1 MKFDLNKSLAL
12 LQRTPNVLEAL
23 LKDLPEDWTTHNEG
37 GKSWSP
43 YDVVGHLI
51 HGEKTDWI
59 DRTKIILFEGPD
71 KTFTPF
77 DRFAQFK
84 ESQGKTL
91 NQLLDEF
98 KKLRLTNLKTLE
110 SFNITKDMLDKTA
123 RHPSLGKVTLRNLLA
138 TWTAH
143 DLNHIY
149 QIIRVMAK
157 HYRPEVGP
165 WSQYLRLVNE

>member
-1 MKFDLNKSLAL
+1 MNFDLNNSLAIL
-12 LQRTPNVLEAL
+12 RRTPDILETL
-23 LKDLPEDWTTHNEG
+23 LKNLPDDWTMQNEG

-59 DRTKIILFEGPD
+59 DRIKIILFEGPE

-84 ESQGKTL
+84 DSQGKTL
-91 NQLLDEF
+91 NQLLQEF
-98 KKLRLTNLKTLE
+98 KTLRQANLKTLE
-110 SFNITKDMLDKTA
+110 GFKITSDMLDKTA
-123 RHPSLGKVTLRNLLA
+123 LHPSLGKVTLRNLLA
-138 TWTAH
+138 TWAVH

-149 QIIRVMAK
+149 QIVRVMAK
-157 HYRPEVGP
+157 NYKTEVGP
-165 WSQYLRLVNE
+165 WVQYLRLLNE

>member
-1 MKFDLNKSLAL
+1 MQFDLNKSLGL
-12 LQRTPNVLEAL
+12 LQRTPDVLKTL
-23 LKDLPEDWTTHNEG
+23 LKDLPEDWTMPNEG

-59 DRTKIILFEGPD
+59 DRIKIIVFEGPT
-71 KTFTPF
+71 KTFAPF

-84 ESQGKTL
+84 DSQGKTL
-91 NQLLDEF
+91 NQLLKEF
-98 KKLRLTNLKTLE
+98 KTLRQTNLKTLE
-110 SFNITKDMLDKTA
+110 GFKITKKMLDKTA
-123 RHPSLGKVTLRNLLA
+123 MHPSLGQVTLRNLLA

-149 QIIRVMAK
+149 QIVRVMAK
-157 HYRPEVGP
+157 NYKNEVGP
-165 WSQYLRLVNE
+165 WVQYLRLMNE

>member
-1 MKFDLNKSLAL
+1 MNFELNNALSLL
-12 LQRTPNVLEAL
+12 RRTPDVLETL
-23 LKDLPEDWTTHNEG
+23 LKDLPEDWTMHNEG

-59 DRTKIILFEGPD
+59 ARTKIVLSDELE

-77 DRFAQFK
+77 DRFAQFE
-84 ESQGKTL
+84 ESKGKSL
-91 NQLLDEF
+91 NQLLQEF
-98 KKLRLTNLKTLE
+98 RTLRLANVKTLE
-110 SFNITKDMLDKTA
+110 GFKITDSMLDKTA
-123 RHPSLGKVTLRNLLA
+123 MHPSLGKVTLRNLLA
-138 TWTAH
+138 TWTTH

-149 QIIRVMAK
+149 QIVRVMAK
-157 HYRPEVGP
+157 HYKTEVGP

>member
-1 MKFDLNKSLAL
+1 MQFDLNKSLEIL
-12 LQRTPNVLEAL
+12 RRTPDVLETIL
-23 LKDLPEDWTTHNEG
+23 RDLPDDWTMNNEG

-59 DRTKIILFEGPD
+59 DRTKIVLAESGN

-77 DRFAQFK
+77 DRFAQFNDSK
-84 ESQGKTL
+84 GKTL
-91 NQLLDEF
+91 NQLLAEF
-98 KKLRLTNLKTLE
+98 RQRRNENLKTLADLKISE
-110 SFNITKDMLDKTA
+110 DQLDKKGI
-123 RHPSLGKVTLRNLLA
+123 HPALGEVTLRQLLA

-149 QIIRVMAK
+149 QIVRVVAK
-157 HYRPEVGP
+157 NYKSEVGP
-165 WSQYLRLVNE
+165 WVQYLRVMRE

>member
-1 MKFDLNKSLAL
+1 MNFELNQSLAVL
-12 LQRTPNVLEAL
+12 RRTPEVLETL
-23 LKDLPEDWTTHNEG
+23 LKDLPDSWTMQNEG

-59 DRTKIILFEGPD
+59 ARTKIIIFEGPD
-71 KTFTPF
+71 KSFTPF

-91 NQLLDEF
+91 NQLLQEF
-98 KKLRLTNLKTLE
+98 RTLRMANIKTLE
-110 SFNITKDMLDKTA
+110 GFKITDAMLDKTA
-123 RHPSLGKVTLRNLLA
+123 LHPSLGRVTLCNLLA

-157 HYRPEVGP
+157 LYKTEVGP
-165 WSQYLRLVNE
+165 WAQYLRLVNE

>member
-1 MKFDLNKSLAL
+1 MQFDLNKSLAIL
-12 LQRTPNVLEAL
+12 RRTPDVLETL
-23 LKDLPEDWTTHNEG
+23 LLDLPDDWTMHNEG

-59 DRTKIILFEGPD
+59 ERIKIILFEGPD

-84 ESQGKTL
+84 DSQGKTL
-91 NQLLDEF
+91 NQLLKEF
-98 KKLRLTNLKTLE
+98 KTLRLANLKTLE
-110 SFNITKDMLDKTA
+110 ELKITEEMLDKTA
-123 RHPSLGKVTLRNLLA
+123 MHPSLGRVTLRNLLA

-143 DLNHIY
+143 DLNHTY
-149 QIIRVMAK
+149 QIVRVMAK
-157 HYRPEVGP
+157 NYKTEVGP
-165 WSQYLRLVNE
+165 WVQYLRLVNE

>member
-1 MKFDLNKSLAL
+1 MNFDLNNSLAIL
-12 LQRTPNVLEAL
+12 RRTPDVLETL
-23 LKDLPEDWTTHNEG
+23 LKDLPEPWTMHNEG

-59 DRTKIILFEGPD
+59 ARTKIVLFEGPE

-84 ESQGKTL
+84 DSQGKTL
-91 NQLLDEF
+91 NQLLAEF
-98 KKLRLTNLKTLE
+98 RTLRLANLKTLE
-110 SFNITKDMLDKTA
+110 GFKITDEMLDKTA
-123 RHPSLGKVTLRNLLA
+123 QHPSLGKVTLRNLLA

-149 QIIRVMAK
+149 QIVRVMAK
-157 HYRPEVGP
+157 HYKTEVGP

>member
-1 MKFDLNKSLAL
+1 MNFDLNQALAIL
-12 LQRTPNVLEAL
+12 RRTPDVLETL
-23 LKDLPEDWTTHNEG
+23 LKDLPEPWTMQNEG

-43 YDVVGHLI
+43 YDVIGHLI

-59 DRTKIILFEGPD
+59 DRTKIVLFEGPD

-77 DRFAQFK
+77 DRFAQFQ
-84 ESQGKTL
+84 ESQGKSL
-91 NQLLDEF
+91 NQLLAEF
-98 KKLRLTNLKTLE
+98 RTLRLANLKTLE
-110 SFNITKDMLDKTA
+110 GFKITADMLDKTA
-123 RHPSLGKVTLRNLLA
+123 MHPSLGKVTLRNLLA

-149 QIIRVMAK
+149 QIVRVMAK
-157 HYRPEVGP
+157 HYKTEVGP